1 MDSNFATIRLPLCGL
16 TDDMNGKQARNIP
29 VPNRRW
35 HHQNWYAVGEW
46 NRVVNTNQNGNVQS
60 VSYNS
65 RLPAFSI
72 PV

>member
-1 MDSNFATIRLPLCGL
+1 
-16 TDDMNGKQARNIP
+16 MNDKQARNIP

-35 HHQNWYAVGEW
+35 HHQNWCVVGEW
-46 NRVVNTNQNGNVQS
+46 NCVVNTSSNGNIQS
-60 VSYNS
+60 VSYSS